1 MNAILRAAQRL
12 TTPLLPDDYLTLVD
26 PLWSSTRIRA
36 RVVSLSR
43 ETPDTVTAHLRPSRH
58 LPRRAGQYVRLGVDL
73 DGVRH
78 WRSYSISSAPDAA
91 VVSITVK
98 RIDGGL
104 VSTYLTQRL
113 RPGDVVHLEA
123 PQGDFVLPVDDR
135 AAQVLLVGAG
145 SGLTPIISMLRDQRQ
160 HQTIGHATL
169 VAIARSKQNLLFREE
184 LQMLARECA
193 WLDVR
198 VFLTAETGRPDIA
211 ALARAGSPE
220 RAPQAWVCGPADVLE
235 SAEHAWSEA
244 GLRNRLTMERF
255 HTPAFAEPGTG
266 GTVTFTTT
274 RRTVQLD
281 GTTSILA
288 AAENAGILMPHG
300 CRMGICHNCVLPKNS
315 GRVQDLR
322 DGRISGDT
330 DDLVQTCV
338 STPVGDVEIDL

>member
-36 RVVSLSR
+36 RVVSLDP
-43 ETPDTVTAHLRPSRH
+43 ETSDTVTAHLHPSRH
-58 LPRRAGQYVRLGVDL
+58 LPRLAGQYVRLGVDI
-73 DGVRH
+73 DGVRQ
-78 WRSYSISSAPDAA
+78 WRSYSISSAPADP

-104 VSTYLTQRL
+104 VSNHLTRQL

-123 PQGDFVLPVDDR
+123 PQGDFVLPVDVG
-135 AAQVLLVGAG
+135 AVEVLLVGAG
-145 SGLTPIISMLRDQRQ
+145 SGLTPIISMLRDQRR
-160 HQTIGHATL
+160 HRTVAHATV
-169 VAIARSKQNLLFREE
+169 VAVARTEQDLLFRQE
-184 LQMLARECA
+184 LQTLAEECA

-198 VFLTAETGRPDIA
+198 VHLTAETGRPDIA
-211 ALARAGSPE
+211 ALAGTGSPG
-220 RAPQAWVCGPADVLE
+220 RAPRAWVCGPADLLE

-244 GLRNRLTMERF
+244 GLRDRLTVERF
-255 HTPAFAEPGTG
+255 HTPLLTEPGAG
-266 GTVTFTTT
+266 GTVTFTASC
-274 RRTVQLD
+274 RKVRLD
-281 GTTSILA
+281 GSTSILA
-288 AAENAGILMPHG
+288 AGEDAGILMPHG

-322 DGRISGDT
+322 DGRVSGDA